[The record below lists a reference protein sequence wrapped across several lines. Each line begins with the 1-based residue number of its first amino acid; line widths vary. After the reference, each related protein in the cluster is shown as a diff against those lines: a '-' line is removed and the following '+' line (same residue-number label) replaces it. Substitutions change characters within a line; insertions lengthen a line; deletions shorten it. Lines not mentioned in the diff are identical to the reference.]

1 MVPGVGIYKDSAC
14 EVSSEF
20 TLRLFLNYLFA
31 AAADRG
37 TKAQEEDDA
46 RNGAGE

>member
-1 MVPGVGIYKDSAC
+1 MNLQRSTF
-14 EVSSEF
+14 EVSSEISPW
-20 TLRLFLNYLFA
+20 LFLNYLFA

-46 RNGAGE
+46 GNGAGE